1 MVDAISCI
9 SAFRAEF
16 QCLLCDETM
25 ISPTVCG
32 DCLAAYYCSK
42 DCQATDLTVHEI
54 VCERRTL
61 YPTSAFPTTDNKL
74 ALSTESDPITD
85 ASWAKVGVCSACGK
99 LMASPKKCG
108 QCLSA
113 FYCSKDCQRADWKAH
128 KVVCGG
134 AVPPQQPTINVAT
147 TSEVTEVV
155 ALQASGKGKS
165 TPALQTQVPK
175 PFTQLKAKKWLFY
188 RNEKDVYKLIVD
200 AFRLRSWEDAEF
212 ANTYLLSMMHSEV
225 AAEAKSDVFRA
236 SLKLAWR
243 KGLLPEW
250 WSPDDTEKLI
260 QFALADESWGGH
272 ARPTEVLQ
280 LLERYGDPLVLLQL
294 RIFAE
299 QVYGVIDGEQSVMP
313 LLKVQMKFER

>member
-1 MVDAISCI
+1 MVEAISSI

-32 DCLAAYYCSK
+32 DCLAAYYYSK
-42 DCQATDLTVHEI
+42 DCQAADSTVHQI
-54 VCERRTL
+54 FCELRTL
-61 YPTSAFPTTDNKL
+61 YPTSFPATDSKL
-74 ALSTESDPITD
+74 TLCTESDPTD
-85 ASWAKVGVCSACGK
+85 VSWAKLGVCNACGK

-113 FYCSKDCQRADWKAH
+113 FYCSKVCQKADWKAH
-128 KVVCGG
+128 KVICGG

-147 TSEVTEVV
+147 TSEVTELAEVV
-155 ALQASGKGKS
+155 ARQASGKGKS

-175 PFTQLKAKKWLFY
+175 PFTQLEVKKWRLFY

-200 AFRLRSWEDAEF
+200 AFRLRGWEDKLAS
-212 ANTYLLSMMHSEV
+212 TYLVSMMHNGV
-225 AAEAKSDVFRA
+225 VTEAKSDVFRA

-260 QFALADESWGGH
+260 QFALADEAWMH
-272 ARPTEVLQ
+272 A
-280 LLERYGDPLVLLQL
+280 PLT
-294 RIFAE
+294 RC
-299 QVYGVIDGEQSVMP
+299 SS
-313 LLKVQMKFER
+313 